1 MNDTATAR
9 ERLDRLLS
17 RATDHA
23 NRASMSAIGSLLQ
36 ELREALADRERFSGS
51 LVEEFVRARTPE
63 ALRTPV
69 MNVLSSAGSSVAL
82 EDLDELTELLA
93 TVILIEG
100 TSLGTPE
107 AQRVRESASQ
117 ADLATVERLGS
128 LLEQA
133 GSALASGPHKSAPP
147 RFEDDLAEAIRL
159 VDQLRESFLVQYRNM
174 DQLHARLERLQ
185 VHMTDGREPAGQPQR
200 EQEDAHPAAPP
211 DAELAPVAA
220 DWPETTFWGSLTQA
234 ERRALKAI
242 SRDHTYLTGVDLC
255 REGEPAQEVIIILSG
270 WVRERVERN
279 GVERLTAFRGAGDVV
294 GERSALMLRR
304 HSATATAASSIRALR
319 VGVAEFAG
327 FLSEHPRVVALLEK
341 QLYHQI
347 SQPGRQATPA
357 EVSDGDSTIL
367 IIEIHGFGSS
377 RLDDDRRY
385 LRNAMYAALE
395 EAFTASGIDFASLHM
410 EDRGDG
416 ALVVVPPGI
425 PTRLLIDPMAAHLAA
440 ELRRQNQRDAERF
453 RLRLRAVVHSGYVQ
467 RDLEGVSGEP
477 IIAAARIA
485 DAPRVKERV
494 ARTAADLAIVVSN
507 SVYEDVIAS
516 GHGFTDPRRFSRV
529 PVRTKETRTW
539 AWLTLDG
546 AAQGALT

>member
-1 MNDTATAR
+1 MNDTSTAR

-93 TVILIEG
+93 AVILIEG

-147 RFEDDLAEAIRL
+147 DFEDDLAEAIRL

-174 DQLHARLERLQ
+174 DQLHARLERLL
-185 VHMTDGREPAGQPQR
+185 VHMTNGREPAGQPQR
-200 EQEDAHPAAPP
+200 EQADTGPAASP
-211 DAELAPVAA
+211 DAELSPVAA
-220 DWPETTFWGSLTQA
+220 DSPETTFWGSLTQA
-234 ERRALKAI
+234 ERRALKGI

-270 WVRERVERN
+270 WARERIERN

-327 FLSEHPRVVALLEK
+327 FLSEHPRVVALLER
-341 QLYHQI
+341 QLYNRL
-347 SQPGRQATPA
+347 SQQPA
-357 EVSDGDSTIL
+357 PAAVPDRDSTIL
-367 IIEIHGFGSS
+367 FIEIHGFGSS

-385 LRNAMYAALE
+385 LRGVMYAALE
-395 EAFTASGIDFASLHM
+395 DAFTAAGIDFASLYM

-440 ELRRQNQRDAERF
+440 ELRRHNQRAAERV

-494 ARTAADLAIVVSN
+494 TRTAADLAIVVSN

-529 PVRTKETRTW
+529 PVRTKETMTW
-539 AWLTLDG
+539 AWLTLEG
-546 AAQGALT
+546 AAQGAGM